1 MNNQDLR
8 TELDKLER
16 VQKEID
22 AELKLGVDAYAEEM
36 KNYLG
41 ETIKQELKNPTNKPI
56 SLKKSFWTKVKDWWN
71 DLKARLY
78 NYFFN

>member
-56 SLKKSFWTKVKDWWN
+56 SLKKSFWAKVKDWWN

>member
-22 AELKLGVDAYAEEM
+22 TELKLGVDAYAEEM

-56 SLKKSFWTKVKDWWN
+56 SLKKSFWIKVKDWWN

>member
-8 TELDKLER
+8 SELDKLER

-22 AELKLGVDAYAEEM
+22 AELKLGVDTYAEEM

-71 DLKARLY
+71 DFKTRLY